1 MYSDSSLKDQLT
13 AIEAENRY
21 LANVYFRYPITIVR
35 GNGSSIWDDQGKE
48 YIDCM
53 GGYGVSV
60 VGHNN
65 PKVVEAVKNQVE
77 KLISCHGTLYND
89 TRAKFAEK
97 IVSISPDGL
106 ERAHLCSTGTEA
118 VECAIKLARK
128 KTGRTGVVAM
138 TGGYHGKTLGSLSV
152 TWNPKYRTP
161 FKPLLPDMNF
171 ASFGKIESVEE
182 NITGNTAA
190 VLVEPIQG
198 ESGIHVSPEGFLEKL
213 RSICDKRG
221 CLLIFDEIQSGF
233 GRTGK
238 MWASEHWNVNP
249 DIMCISKGIG
259 GGLPLGVTLS
269 TDEIM
274 SSFKVG
280 DHSSTFGG
288 NPVAC
293 AAGSAAIDYI
303 LEEGLVER
311 ASRIGKLFRENL
323 ERLANEHKIARETR
337 GLGLM
342 LGLELRL
349 DVKELLLRSIKEG
362 IILLYSGRNNLR
374 FLPPLVI
381 EEKQVAKVMSILD
394 VLLTTEDA
402 RIS

>member
-65 PKVVEAVKNQVE
+65 PKVIQAVKNQIE
-77 KLISCHGTLYND
+77 KLISCHGTFYND

-381 EEKQVAKVMSILD
+381 GEKQVAKVMSVLD